1 MCGVC
6 VVYRG
11 VSSLLLLV
19 RSRVLELSYKGMTI
33 HTRFNCLTKTDTM
46 KVLVKMGHEARN
58 HALTATSEEANSQLH
73 DEDFVM
79 AC

>member
-1 MCGVC
+1 MF
-6 VVYRG
+6 
-11 VSSLLLLV
+11 
-19 RSRVLELSYKGMTI
+19 I
-33 HTRFNCLTKTDTM
+33 CLTKTDTM